1 MTVQSVTLY
10 CDVCDKPVTTTGEGN
25 FLIAHRHAACA
36 LFYGE
41 AKVTV
46 KELHTFTDAEIET
59 ITDALRIANGEYR
72 KLAELVKGTMRQD
85 FRVEFEEQARAASDL
100 QLKIEASR

>member
-1 MTVQSVTLY
+1 MNLKDALEY
-10 CDVCDKPVTTTGEGN
+10 KPVLNFETTTYTLVHPE
-25 FLIAHRHAACA
+25 
-36 LFYGE
+36 E
-41 AKVTV
+41 SPMTV

-100 QLKIEASR
+100 QLKIEAAK